1 MSKQLSNVSQKENI
15 HRRAQ
20 WISRFL
26 EKQEAKLSP
35 KNLQLLYDYNDDM
48 IIHSMA
54 ENTRYKNLTHFGI
67 LTKMLHKD

>member
-20 WISRFL
+20 WIQRFL
-26 EKQEAKLSP
+26 DKQEGILST

-48 IIHSMA
+48 IIHSIA
-54 ENTRYKNLTHFGI
+54 ENTRYKNLTHFGN
-67 LTKMLHKD
+67 